1 MSARPG
7 QSRSPPR
14 AVLSVCLPTSAPPCR
29 VRCGRRAYRSAGLS
43 LRSFAIWLV
52 AAGLLLI
59 HAWIIGSDVFVA
71 LEVGSL
77 IAIVVILLLALKYRG
92 KSCRAHK

>member
-1 MSARPG
+1 
-7 QSRSPPR
+7 
-14 AVLSVCLPTSAPPCR
+14 
-29 VRCGRRAYRSAGLS
+29 
-43 LRSFAIWLV
+43 V